1 MMLPV
6 MYQPTVSGTM
16 YRPTLHEACADG
28 DVALAYALLMEGA
41 DVNALGEHGS
51 TALHCTAL
59 LDCPMAAYTP
69 GTCPMA
75 AHAAVAA
82 AWFSTAATQNLLQRH
97 AECAR
102 LLLCWGADMEVQN
115 GDDVTPLQMACRC
128 GHLPVV
134 QLLCINGASRSPN
147 WRGSPE
153 ESEKD
158 SCYPGWPAVLAWLQH
173 TRGCTSP
180 LHYLTAPPARMPSAL
195 HVLPLQP
202 DLRSYYSLLQ
212 PRLDLLDV
220 AAVRA
225 LLRGGAALS
234 LDHLLLTATD
244 SAHLA
249 ILAAPQDRDS
259 TTYYSSDLDYDV
271 PSPLE
276 LAQQRLSASP
286 GDDAA
291 QEAMALI
298 EDAAAPWSP
307 TTHALW
313 PAAGRQRACVLVRL
327 GRLLAYSDAPPGPFR
342 NPVSLMDAWRDFV
355 MPLALVR
362 GDYELGAADA
372 LHVPTWAEMAAYAAA
387 RVAPRLL

>member
-1 MMLPV
+1 MEV
-6 MYQPTVSGTM
+6 
-16 YRPTLHEACADG
+16 ENG
-28 DVALAYALLMEGA
+28 DYSTPLLM
-41 DVNALGEHGS
+41 
-51 TALHCTAL
+51 
-59 LDCPMAAYTP
+59 
-69 GTCPMA
+69 
-75 AHAAVAA
+75 
-82 AWFSTAATQNLLQRH
+82 
-97 AECAR
+97 
-102 LLLCWGADMEVQN
+102 
-115 GDDVTPLQMACRC
+115 ACGC
-128 GHLPVV
+128 GNLPVV

-147 WRGSPE
+147 YRGSPE
-153 ESEKD
+153 ESAQKE
-158 SCYPGWPAVLAWLQH
+158 CWAYPGQPAVLVWLQH

-180 LHYLTAPPARMPSAL
+180 LHYLTEPPARMPSAL
-195 HVLPLQP
+195 HILPLQP
-202 DLRSYYSLLQ
+202 NLRTYYSLLQ

-234 LDHLLLTATD
+234 LDHLLLTASD

-249 ILAAPQDRDS
+249 MLAAPQDRDS
-259 TTYYSSDLDYDV
+259 TLYYSSDLDYDV

-327 GRLLAYSDAPPGPFR
+327 GRLLAYNGAPPGPFR

-372 LHVPTWAEMAAYAAA
+372 LRVPTWAEMAADAAA